1 MKILFLGDVVGISG
15 CSKLMNNLMN
25 EIKSKNIDFVIVN
38 GENAA
43 SQGVGLTREIC
54 HDFFNCGVDV
64 ITTGNHVWDQKEIM
78 EYIDKED
85 RLLRPKN
92 LFEPAPGRGFNI
104 YNTKNDIKIG
114 VLNLMGNV
122 FMKKCDDVF
131 EVSEKFMKQFN
142 LKKDYDLL
150 VVDFHGEI
158 TSEKN
163 AIGHYFDG
171 KASLVVGTHTHI
183 PTNDARILTGGTG
196 YQTDAGMCGDYN
208 SVIGMNAE
216 NSLNRFLKKN
226 SVKHFPAI
234 GDATWLVLAG
244 LFIGKPFGI
253 FIFGWVAAKPLKFGL
268 PEGMTYAD
276 IFVLG
281 SVAAIGFTV
290 SLFVASV
297 AFSPGD
303 VQDAAKMGALL
314 SFFAA
319 VMSIILGYVFK
330 IKKVQ

>member
-1 MKILFLGDVVGISG
+1 MRILFLGDVVGISG
-15 CSKLMNNLMN
+15 CSKLMSNLKK
-25 EIKSKNIDFVIVN
+25 EIELKKLDFVIVN

-43 SQGVGLTREIC
+43 SQGVGLTKEIC
-54 HDFFNCGVDV
+54 NDFFNCGVDV

-78 EYIDKED
+78 EFIEKEE

-92 LFEPAPGRGFNI
+92 LYEPAPGKGFNV
-104 YNTKNDIKIG
+104 YNTKKNIKIG

-122 FMKKCDDVF
+122 FMKKCEDVF
-131 EVSEKFMKQFN
+131 EISEKFIKQYK

-163 AIGHYFDG
+163 AIGHFFDG

-183 PTNDARILTGGTG
+183 PTNDARILNNGTG

-226 SVKHFPAI
+226 STKHFPAI
-234 GDATWLVLAG
+234 GEATLCGVIIDCNIETGLADNIESYIYG
-244 LFIGKPFGI
+244 SQ
-253 FIFGWVAAKPLKFGL
+253 LKN
-268 PEGMTYAD
+268 T
-276 IFVLG
+276 
-281 SVAAIGFTV
+281 
-290 SLFVASV
+290 
-297 AFSPGD
+297 
-303 VQDAAKMGALL
+303 
-314 SFFAA
+314 
-319 VMSIILGYVFK
+319 
-330 IKKVQ
+330 